1 MASSACTIHALL
13 YAIFMDHIPVKPAR
27 VLVLPV
33 AALCMIA
40 PRIYGYAFTAFSSVC
55 THNIA
60 FMFVFISKPIT
71 PESKPSNTTKTYR
84 FPSLA
89 LISVMSV
96 THFFQW
102 LVCVKITF

>member
-40 PRIYGYAFTAFSSVC
+40 PRIYGYAFTTFSSVC
-55 THNIA
+55 THNIV
-60 FMFVFISKPIT
+60 FMFVLT
-71 PESKPSNTTKTYR
+71 DYARTQT
-84 FPSLA
+84 
-89 LISVMSV
+89 
-96 THFFQW
+96 
-102 LVCVKITF
+102 VKHNKNI